1 MTTAAGTDED
11 LQTANLRS
19 DALAASVVIL
29 LGMTVMQRLIG
40 FGRGVFFCRLLDP
53 EQLGQWDVAFSFL
66 NLAAPLAVLGL
77 PGSFGRYFEYYRCRQ
92 QLRPF
97 LRRTTLLCTV
107 TGLIGVAAIATW
119 RHQFSDLIFGR
130 ADRGELVLWLTA
142 CLAAV
147 IVHNFLVCIFMA
159 ARMYRVVTALQFLQS
174 LLFAVVSIALCCC
187 WQQTAVSAV
196 AGYGFSALVCV
207 IGSYPLVRRVWAE
220 AAHEPAAVAG
230 QQAFWAKLLP
240 FAAWVWVT
248 NLLTN
253 LFDIVDRYMIVHYSG
268 MDVDEAL
275 RQVGY
280 YHSSRLIPLLIVA
293 LAALLGTMVTPH
305 LSHDWEA
312 GRRREVSR
320 QLNTI
325 LKTLALA
332 LFTGAV
338 AVLLVAPLLFHFALA
353 GKFTAGLDQLPL
365 TLAYCTWFGT
375 IAVAQNYLWCAEKA
389 WLSSCSL
396 LVGLLVNVG
405 LDLLLLQRFGLH
417 GAVMATTAANFVSL
431 MLVYLFS
438 WRYGMRIDRGTWLLS
453 VVPALLW
460 LGPLAAG
467 VALVAL
473 WIVAATT
480 NLLFSSEE
488 KQRAV
493 EVVCGFIGKFNVP
506 TGLRWPRAPQTD
518 LEAECIATAAEQ
530 TIATG

>member
-1 MTTAAGTDED
+1 MSTALLEEEEKEETVVTERGADT
-11 LQTANLRS
+11 
-19 DALAASVVIL
+19 LAASVVIL

-40 FGRGVFFCRLLDP
+40 FGRGVLFCRLLDP

-77 PGSFGRYFEYYRCRQ
+77 PGSFGRYFEYFRSRQ

-97 LRRTTLLCTV
+97 LRRTTVLCCITGVIAITV
-107 TGLIGVAAIATW
+107 IAVA
-119 RHQFSDLIFGR
+119 RHRFSDLIFGR
-130 ADRGELVLWLTA
+130 DDRGELVLWLTA
-142 CLAAV
+142 CLATV

-174 LLFAVVSIALCCC
+174 LLFAVISIALCCT

-196 AGYGFSALVCV
+196 AGYGISALLCV
-207 IGSYPLVRRVWAE
+207 IGSYPLVRRVWSE
-220 AAHEPAAVAG
+220 AAHEPAVAAG
-230 QQAFWAKLLP
+230 RQAFWAKLLP
-240 FAAWVWVT
+240 FAAWVWIT

-312 GRRREVSR
+312 GRRREVSV

-338 AVLLVAPLLFHFALA
+338 GVLLIAPLLFHFALA

-396 LVGLLVNVG
+396 LVGLMVNVG
-405 LDLLLLQRFGLH
+405 LDLILLEPFGLH
-417 GAVMATTAANFVSL
+417 GAVMATTAANFVAL
-431 MLVYLFS
+431 TLVYLFS
-438 WRYGMRIDRGTWLLS
+438 WHYGMRIDRGTWLLS
-453 VVPALLW
+453 AVPALLW
-460 LGPLAAG
+460 LGPIAAS

-480 NLLFSSEE
+480 SLLFTDTE
-488 KQRAV
+488 KQRSV
-493 EVVCGFIGKFNVP
+493 EIVRGFITKLGRF
-506 TGLRWPRAPQTD
+506 GGGRWSRSAGTTFD
-518 LEAECIATAAEQ
+518 ADS
-530 TIATG
+530 

>member
-1 MTTAAGTDED
+1 MTTAVETQPNAQAASLCADG
-11 LQTANLRS
+11 
-19 DALAASVVIL
+19 LAASVVIL

-40 FGRGVFFCRLLDP
+40 FGRGVLFCRLLDP

-97 LRRTTLLCTV
+97 LRRTTIMCAI
-107 TGLIGVAAIATW
+107 TGLVGVLLIAVW
-119 RHQFSDLIFGR
+119 RRQFSELIFGR
-130 ADRGELVLWLTA
+130 SDRGELVLWLSA
-142 CLAAV
+142 CLVAV

-159 ARMYRVVTALQFLQS
+159 ARMYRAVTALQFLQS
-174 LLFAVVSIALCCC
+174 LLFAVISVALCCW
-187 WQQTAVSAV
+187 WQQTAASAV
-196 AGYGFSALVCV
+196 AGYGVSALICV
-207 IGSYPLVRRVWAE
+207 LGAYPLVRRVWGE
-220 AAHEPAAVAG
+220 AAHEPAAAAAG
-230 QQAFWAKLLP
+230 RREFWAKLLP

-268 MDVDEAL
+268 LDVDDAL

-312 GRRREVSR
+312 GRRREVAR

-325 LKTLALA
+325 LKNLSLA
-332 LFTGAV
+332 LFTGSV
-338 AVLLVAPLLFHFALA
+338 AVLAIAPLLFRFALA

-405 LDLLLLQRFGLH
+405 LDLVLLQRFGLH
-417 GAVMATTAANFVSL
+417 GAVMATTAANFVAL
-431 MLVYLFS
+431 LLVYLFS
-438 WRYGMRIDRGTWLLS
+438 WHYGMQIDRGTWLLS
-453 VVPALLW
+453 AAPALLW
-460 LGPLAAG
+460 LGPLAAS
-467 VALVAL
+467 VALIAI

-480 NLLFSSEE
+480 NLLFTSAE
-488 KQRAV
+488 KQHSV
-493 EVVCGFIGKFNVP
+493 EVARGFVARFAGRAGGLWPWP
-506 TGLRWPRAPQTD
+506 TRTALETD
-518 LEAECIATAAEQ
+518 A
-530 TIATG
+530 